1 MAADSEGGGQR
12 RALARRGS
20 APANGHAAEHVL
32 DRLSGRDADRAASPA
47 DPADHACAQTTAT
60 TTTADTAP
68 RPRDDKAA
76 AALRRAGQRAERIT
90 AGLDDLEL
98 WLGDQ
103 IRTGLTTLKR
113 AGYREI
119 DEQARR
125 LVDAQA
131 PGVAGMVRDLA
142 GVLAEEDWADRTLT
156 EFALLHLLVRGWRHR
171 DGLPAPLA
179 ATVRRR
185 IGLSSTAADN
195 ARVGEHVADDWLVL
209 GSRDSLLDKLVERR
223 TWLQGRSGGR
233 IAMLLSFAPPGQS
246 PGPDLQVGGR
256 FSLELVFVPE
266 AAPLRAMPARPDA
279 IPPQL
284 PPDLAFP
291 NQPAPAPW
299 FHGPNSPGTTLDDLA
314 ERYAATL
321 AADPWTT
328 GVPGVVGRAELGF
341 DPAQDAWWVL
351 DQATSSMV
359 ALTVPGE
366 KADRFR
372 YQLLAACS
380 GRPVALFGEYRPS
393 GFTPITVFGDGRAV
407 SV

>member
-1 MAADSEGGGQR
+1 MICRESEIMSPPPTKISSMAANPEGGIQRQADAANDPPLPPRGRDDKTAAAQR
-12 RALARRGS
+12 RA
-20 APANGHAAEHVL
+20 E
-32 DRLSGRDADRAASPA
+32 
-47 DPADHACAQTTAT
+47 
-60 TTTADTAP
+60 
-68 RPRDDKAA
+68 
-76 AALRRAGQRAERIT
+76 QRAERIT

-131 PGVAGMVRDLA
+131 PGVAAMVRDLA
-142 GVLAEEDWADRTLT
+142 AALSDEDWADRTLT

-171 DGLPAPLA
+171 AAMPAPLA

-185 IGLSSTAADN
+185 IGLTTTSAEI

-209 GSRDSLLDKLVERR
+209 GSRDNLLDKLIERR
-223 TWLQGRSGGR
+223 IWLQGRDSGR
-233 IAMLLSFAPPGQS
+233 IALLLSFAPPGL
-246 PGPDLQVGGR
+246 PLGPDLDVGKW
-256 FSLELVFVPE
+256 FPMELVFVPE
-266 AAPLRAMPARPDA
+266 AAPLRAVVVYPEE
-279 IPPQL
+279 ISGH
-284 PPDLAFP
+284 
-291 NQPAPAPW
+291 PAPGPFALDHTGAQPW
-299 FHGPNSPGTTLDDLA
+299 FKAPRTPGNTLDDLA
-314 ERYAATL
+314 ERFAATL

-328 GVPGVVGRAELGF
+328 GVPGVVARAELGF
-341 DPAQDAWWVL
+341 DAAEEVWWVL
-351 DQATSSMV
+351 DQAGSSMV
-359 ALTVPGE
+359 PLTVPGE
-366 KADRFR
+366 KVDRLR

-393 GFTPITVFGDGRAV
+393 GFMPITVFGDDQAV